1 MPESDDAVDGRLL
14 AFGGWG
20 NEAILIVRRKDLSG
34 LPGVRPPEAERV
46 EFKLE
51 VEFEVDRGDLRD
63 SLGLDG
69 VRSLE
74 VW

>member
-1 MPESDDAVDGRLL
+1 M
-14 AFGGWG
+14 
-20 NEAILIVRRKDLSG
+20 
-34 LPGVRPPEAERV
+34 RPPEADRV